1 MARPVIASGAAAEGI
16 VAQSGAHFMVARDDA
31 ATVDAVCALAADQ
44 DRAAAI
50 GAAARAHM
58 LKHYQWDA
66 QLAPLLAWLDQPPAL
81 VPSAA

>member
-1 MARPVIASGAAAEGI
+1 
-16 VAQSGAHFMVARDDA
+16 
-31 ATVDAVCALAADQ
+31 
-44 DRAAAI
+44 
-50 GAAARAHM
+50 M